1 MLAALSSQGVRSSL
15 ASRRMQRLTSMY
27 RMFLNKGAGY
37 VIFAS
42 AADTEG

>member
-27 RMFLNKGAGY
+27 RMFLNNGTGSVTVY
-37 VIFAS
+37 ES
-42 AADTEG
+42 ADTEG